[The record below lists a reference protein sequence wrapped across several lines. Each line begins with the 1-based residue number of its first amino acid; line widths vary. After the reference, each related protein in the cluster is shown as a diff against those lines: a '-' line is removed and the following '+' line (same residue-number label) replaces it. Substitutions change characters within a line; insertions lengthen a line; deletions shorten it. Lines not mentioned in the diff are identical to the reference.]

1 MLLRNWISPDEKFRM
16 GLCFL
21 RVLRILLVFVF
32 RYKVEV
38 HEQGVNMEFRRG
50 DFLVY
55 IELWLVLSPNGT
67 LVRVHGKRRTFYA
80 YGDTVVIKSQV

>member
-1 MLLRNWISPDEKFRM
+1 M
-16 GLCFL
+16 
-21 RVLRILLVFVF
+21 VFVF

-80 YGDTVVIKSQV
+80 YGDTVVIKSQVEGLLRSIQEIQGHLGEHDQ